1 MRALFFINTLSN
13 GGAEKVC
20 LNLSNEMIMQ
30 GFNVDFIILGKNEEN
45 SETYQFDSKI
55 NIYNLNINNKNKFIK
70 ILKIVFSIPRI
81 NKIIKRNE
89 K

>member
-55 NIYNLNINNKNKFIK
+55 NIYNLNINNKKYYK
-70 ILKIVFSIPRI
+70 ECS
-81 NKIIKRNE
+81 
-89 K
+89 